1 MHLIKA
7 MKRPRRNPKVS
18 WERTT
23 EADELASAKVLRQ
36 RHVGGLFEHEIF

>member
-7 MKRPRRNPKVS
+7 MKRPRRSPKVS
-18 WERTT
+18 WERT
-23 EADELASAKVLRQ
+23 EADELASAKVLQQ